1 MGKRW
6 SGSGKKDFLD
16 GSMNGIARA
25 SYDASE
31 FVQALRLSGQ
41 RT

>member
-1 MGKRW
+1 MGKLERQRRE
-6 SGSGKKDFLD
+6 GFLD
-16 GSMNGIARA
+16 GSINGIARA